1 MLLVVLHTLVL
12 WVVCPF
18 PAVAESRCLHEKSS
32 YAFTQFTKVNALLM
46 NKLFL
51 HNFTT
56 TSLRKISECF
66 IYFNFQH

>member
-12 WVVCPF
+12 WVICPF
-18 PAVAESRCLHEKSS
+18 PAVTESRCLHEKSS
-32 YAFTQFTKVNALLM
+32 YAFTQFIKALLK
-46 NKLFL
+46 NKVFL

-56 TSLRKISECF
+56 TYLRKISKCF